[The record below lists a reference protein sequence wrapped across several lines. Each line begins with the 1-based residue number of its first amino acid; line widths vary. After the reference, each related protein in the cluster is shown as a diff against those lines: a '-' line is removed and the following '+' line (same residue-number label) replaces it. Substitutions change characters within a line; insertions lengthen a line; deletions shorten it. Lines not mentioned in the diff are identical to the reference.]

1 MAEVVEQQQQQQNVV
16 VRFINLPLVSSTY
29 DIVTSVYVNTKDS
42 HPYLKSVCG
51 VAEKSV
57 KTITTVAVNGA
68 MPIIHKLEPQ
78 IAIANNLACIGLDKI
93 EERLPIL
100 YQPSDKI
107 VADASDAVVGAKD
120 AVMHGI
126 TGVVDKTK
134 GAVYGSVEMTKGAV
148 YGSVEMT
155 KAVVS
160 GSINTV
166 LGSGPV
172 RKMSSGVNT
181 ALTKSETLL
190 EQYLPPT
197 DDEMAK
203 EAAKTEGF
211 EVSTEQASYYVRL
224 GSLSTKARKR
234 AYQQALTKFRDAKC
248 RSQEAITQLQTTVDL
263 IDYARKHMNDA
274 NQKMHNAQE
283 RAYNKWVEWSTSTG
297 QQTNGETDQ
306 IESRTLNIAR
316 NLTHQL
322 QTTCLSLVSSVQGLP
337 QNIQNKAQSIGIMAA
352 DIYQHFRSASS
363 FKEVS
368 DSLINTSREKFT
380 KIKDSM
386 DDVMDF
392 LVNNTPLNWL
402 VPDFTI
408 SDLSSETGDPEMMEE
423 EMQDFSRINGRV
435 INRDSS
441 DV

>member
-1 MAEVVEQQQQQQNVV
+1 MAEVVEQQQEQQNVV

-29 DIVTSVYVNTKDS
+29 DIVSSVYMNTKDA

-51 VAEKSV
+51 MAEKSA

-78 IAIANNLACIGLDKI
+78 IAMANNLACFGLDKI

-107 VADASDAVVGAKD
+107 IANACETAVGAKD
-120 AVMHGI
+120 AVINGI

-134 GAVYGSVEMTKGAV
+134 GAVF
-148 YGSVEMT
+148 GSVEMT
-155 KAVVS
+155 KAVVN

-166 LGSGPV
+166 LGSNAV
-172 RKMSSGVNT
+172 RKMSSGVDT
-181 ALTKSETLL
+181 ALTRSETFV

-197 DDEMAK
+197 DEELAK

-211 EVSTEQASYYVRL
+211 EVSTENASYYVRL

-248 RSQEAITQLQTTVDL
+248 RSQEAIAQLNTTVDL
-263 IDYARKHMNDA
+263 IEFARKNMNDA
-274 NQKMHNAQE
+274 NQKVHDAQG
-283 RAYNKWVEWSTSTG
+283 RLYNKWVAWSKGAEQNPCGDPEST
-297 QQTNGETDQ
+297 EQ
-306 IESRTLNIAR
+306 IESRTLTIAR

-322 QTTCLSLVSSVQGLP
+322 QTTCLSLVSSVKGLP
-337 QNIQNKAQSIGIMAA
+337 QNVQNKAQNVSAMATEV
-352 DIYQHFRSASS
+352 YQSFLSASS
-363 FKEVS
+363 FKDLS

-380 KIKDSM
+380 NMKDSM

-402 VPDFTI
+402 VGPFYSLAGPRGEQEADGADTT
-408 SDLSSETGDPEMMEE
+408 SKAE
-423 EMQDFSRINGRV
+423 
-435 INRDSS
+435 
-441 DV
+441 

>member
-1 MAEVVEQQQQQQNVV
+1 MAEVVEQQQEQQNVV

-29 DIVTSVYVNTKDS
+29 DIVSSVYVNTKDA

-51 VAEKSV
+51 VAEKSA

-78 IAIANNLACIGLDKI
+78 IAMANSLACFGLDKI

-107 VADASDAVVGAKD
+107 FANASEAVVGAKD
-120 AVMHGI
+120 AVINCI
-126 TGVVDKTK
+126 TGVVDKTR
-134 GAVYGSVEMTKGAV
+134 GAVF
-148 YGSVEMT
+148 GSVEMT
-155 KAVVS
+155 KAVVN

-166 LGSGPV
+166 LGSNAV
-172 RKMSSGVNT
+172 RKMSSGVDN

-197 DDEMAK
+197 DEELAK

-211 EVSTEQASYYVRL
+211 EVSTLNASYYVRL

-234 AYQQALTKFRDAKC
+234 AYQQALTKFRDVKC
-248 RSQEAITQLQTTVDL
+248 RSQEAISQLNTTVDL
-263 IDYARKHMNDA
+263 IEFARKNMNDA
-274 NQKMHNAQE
+274 NQKVHDAQGKL
-283 RAYNKWVEWSTSTG
+283 YNKWVAWTKSTEQNPCGDSEST
-297 QQTNGETDQ
+297 EQ
-306 IESRTLNIAR
+306 IESRTLTIAR

-322 QTTCLSLVSSVQGLP
+322 QTTCLSLVSSVKGLP
-337 QNIQNKAQSIGIMAA
+337 LNIQNKAQNVSAMAA
-352 DIYQHFRSASS
+352 EVYQSFLSASS
-363 FKEVS
+363 FKDLS

-380 KIKDSM
+380 NMKDSM

-408 SDLSSETGDPEMMEE
+408 SDLSSETEGDPEILAVEEE

-435 INRDSS
+435 INRE
-441 DV
+441 